1 MLKIAVIAC
10 VAGLSAVGAAAAVVN
25 MQDRGA
31 AIAEPAAITAA
42 ATEATTA
49 PIEAAATTVSTSG
62 TRDASITKS
71 ADGHYWAEANVNG
84 SAIRLLVDTGA
95 TAVSLSPEDARRLGF
110 DPSSLTY
117 AYKVNTAAGE
127 ARAAKVQL
135 ASVSVGGARVDSVD
149 AYVIEKGLGQ
159 SLLGMSYLGR
169 LSTFQATPTGMIL
182 RS

>member
-1 MLKIAVIAC
+1 MLKFAVITC
-10 VAGLSAVGAAAAVVN
+10 VAGLTAVGAATAVGNLQTARQESAMEAQAPTV
-25 MQDRGA
+25 QT
-31 AIAEPAAITAA
+31 AEAKPVQAAA
-42 ATEATTA
+42 AT
-49 PIEAAATTVSTSG
+49 STG
-62 TRDASITKS
+62 NRDASITKS

-84 SAIRLLVDTGA
+84 SAVRFLVDTGA

-110 DPSSLTY
+110 DPATLAY
-117 AYKVNTAAGE
+117 GYKVITASGE

-135 ASVSVGGARVDSVD
+135 ASVTVGGAKVESVD